1 MTDKKNKAVLKAVNI
16 HKSYLL
22 GKRKL
27 EVLKGVDLELKKGE
41 ISSILG
47 ISGSGKSTLLSILG
61 TLDRPDKG
69 HLIIDGEKII
79 DSEDQKLAALRNV
92 KIGFIFQ
99 FHYLLPEF
107 TAIENAAMPG
117 LIKREPKKEVFEKA
131 DHYLR
136 KVGLGERLDH
146 KPAELSGG
154 ELQRVAVA
162 RALINDPILVLAD
175 EPTGNL
181 DKGNGEAI
189 YELMLSLSRE
199 TGKTFLVVTHNEN
212 IASRTDRVYTLAEGK
227 LI

>member
-1 MTDKKNKAVLKAVNI
+1 MVENNTVLRAENL
-16 HKSYLL
+16 HKSYML

-27 EVLKGVDLELKKGE
+27 EVLKGIDLSLKKGE

-69 HLIIDGEKII
+69 HLIIDGEII
-79 DSEDQKLAALRNV
+79 SDSDEQRLAALRNK

-107 TAIENAAMPG
+107 TALENAAMPG
-117 LIKREPKKEVFEKA
+117 LIKRSPKDSVFKQAE
-131 DHYLR
+131 DYLL
-136 KVGLGERLDH
+136 KVGLGDRLDH

-162 RALINDPILVLAD
+162 RALINDPLIVLAD

-181 DKGNGEAI
+181 DKSNGEAV
-189 YELMLSLSRE
+189 YGLMLDLSRD
-199 TGKTFLVVTHNEN
+199 TGKTFLVVTHNES
-212 IASRTDRVYTLAEGK
+212 IASRTDRIYTLADGQLK
-227 LI
+227 